1 MTPLQLQHHQLDLD
15 SPAPGTPVHSRYY
28 KSSKQDKISDY
39 EDIWAASPAPVSPTW
54 AVSPTPAPAISPTAS
69 ELRFKQFIFSQFT
82 TGQPEEE
89 EEVAGCPSSDPSYPS
104 CSSTE
109 PPGTSE
115 EEGEADSSSL
125 ASFASSS
132 QPPSCIHTSDL
143 SDPLAALE
151 VLSDCDTDHDLDD
164 DDDDIIYS
172 DIESSDNNLAHCD
185 GNDVEDPPAGVEAGE
200 ASEGGSV
207 AEERSSKAPCSGSL
221 SGLLRKL
228 SIRSRASVTKEKPPS
243 CDKRLSAVIGCY
255 LPPSLLGLSSEDCQ
269 VREIVDS

>member
-1 MTPLQLQHHQLDLD
+1 MSPLQLQHHQLDLD

-28 KSSKQDKISDY
+28 KSCKQDKISDY
-39 EDIWAASPAPVSPTW
+39 EDIW

-82 TGQPEEE
+82 AQPEEVE
-89 EEVAGCPSSDPSYPS
+89 APCPSEPSYPS
-104 CSSTE
+104 WSSPS

-115 EEGEADSSSL
+115 EGEHDSLSL

-132 QPPSCIHTSDL
+132 QPDCIHTSDL

-172 DIESSDNNLAHCD
+172 DIESTDVAWDNIAQSD
-185 GNDVEDPPAGVEAGE
+185 GNDVKDSPAGVDAGE
-200 ASEGGSV
+200 ASEGGSG
-207 AEERSSKAPCSGSL
+207 AEERRSKPSGSGSL

-228 SIRSRASVTKEKPPS
+228 SIRSRASLTKEKPPS

-255 LPPSLLGLSSEDCQ
+255 LPPSLLGLSSEDCH
-269 VREIVDS
+269 VL

>member
-1 MTPLQLQHHQLDLD
+1 MSPLQLQHHQLDLD

-39 EDIWAASPAPVSPTW
+39 EDIWAVSPL
-54 AVSPTPAPAISPTAS
+54 VSPTPAPAISPTAS

-82 TGQPEEE
+82 TGQPQEEE

-115 EEGEADSSSL
+115 EEGEGDSSSL

-185 GNDVEDPPAGVEAGE
+185 GYKAEDPPVGVDAGE
-200 ASEGGSV
+200 ASE
-207 AEERSSKAPCSGSL
+207 ERRSKAPCSGSL

-228 SIRSRASVTKEKPPS
+228 SIRSRASVSKEKPPS